1 MSRVQRFAL
10 FALLPLV
17 LMTGCAMNQRTEPPA
32 PVYDSSRRAA
42 PAVADQGDGGA
53 QETPETASDAPAPTR
68 VYAYT
73 PPESVPDSQPQPQ
86 PQPQTESGQQAAAST
101 PVVAAPQSTP
111 ASPPQPRVSTAGSP
125 ADSRADADTPRTGS
139 PPAQGPQS
147 ANAAPGGP
155 QPGAPATAAAS
166 AAPPQGGEGSAPQT
180 ATSPPAA
187 TAPTPAAPPAPET
200 VATAARRSALAPS
213 GMAPAVEA
221 LAGRAEQQ
229 RQTGDY
235 AGAAATLERALRI
248 EPQQAYLW
256 NRLARVRLEQGQG
269 TQASNL
275 AARSNALAGNQAA
288 LKQNNW
294 DIIATTK
301 RQSGDIEGAV
311 EAERRAAG
319 G

>member
-1 MSRVQRFAL
+1 
-10 FALLPLV
+10 
-17 LMTGCAMNQRTEPPA
+17 MNQRTEPPA
-32 PVYDSSRRAA
+32 PIYDSSRRAA
-42 PAVADQGDGGA
+42 VADRDDGGS

-73 PPESVPDSQPQPQ
+73 PPESVPDSQPQT
-86 PQPQTESGQQAAAST
+86 QTESGQQAAAST

-147 ANAAPGGP
+147 ANAAPGGS
-155 QPGAPATAAAS
+155 QPGAPATAPAS
-166 AAPPQGGEGSAPQT
+166 SAPPQAGGGAPRT
-180 ATSPPAA
+180 TTSPPAA

-200 VATAARRSALAPS
+200 VATAARRPALAPS

-275 AARSNALAGNQAA
+275 AARSNALAGNQVA